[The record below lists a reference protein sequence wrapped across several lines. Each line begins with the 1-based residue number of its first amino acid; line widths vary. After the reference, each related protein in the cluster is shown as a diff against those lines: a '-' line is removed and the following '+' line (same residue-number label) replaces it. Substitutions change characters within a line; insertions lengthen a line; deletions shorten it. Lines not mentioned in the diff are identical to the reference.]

1 MNTKKLIEIYKMTQ
15 LILKEYLN
23 VVLKATYKEV
33 TKGDGYVFA
42 QGTFPVLL
50 VAHMDTVH
58 KEIPKTIYTDN
69 KGIVSSPQGI
79 GGDDR
84 NGVYAVLEIIKT
96 HHCSVLFTEDEEI
109 GGVGANKF
117 IKTKLAKSLKGKF
130 NYIIELD
137 RKGNKDAVFYECDNP
152 DFTAFITKEY
162 FKEAYGSY
170 SDICDL
176 APFLECAAV
185 NLSTGY
191 YNAHTLQEYVVLSE
205 IDTIIEETKK
215 LLDRTDQEKDKYDF
229 IETVYSKNNYFGHG
243 YGWNWYDNYGNNE
256 TEPFN
261 ETLYGFEYTNP
272 ETDEYITQ
280 QIWAIN
286 EMDALGQFL
295 FEHPDMTYNQIES
308 FYEL

>member
-1 MNTKKLIEIYKMTQ
+1 MNNRLIEIYRMTQ
-15 LILKEYLN
+15 QVLKEYVFLGLKTTHKN
-23 VVLKATYKEV
+23 VE
-33 TKGDGYVFA
+33 KGDGYVFA

-58 KEIPKTIYTDN
+58 KEIPRTIYTDN
-69 KGIVSSPQGI
+69 NGIVSSPQGI

-84 NGVYAVLEIIKT
+84 NGIYSVLEICKT

-117 IKTKLAKSLKGKF
+117 IKTKLAKSLVGKF

-137 RKGNKDAVFYECDNP
+137 RKGSHDAVFYECDNP
-152 DFTAFITKEY
+152 DFTKFITKEF

-229 IETVYSKNNYFGHG
+229 IEAAYNKNFFGHG
-243 YGWNWYDNYGNNE
+243 CGWNWYNNYGNNE
-256 TEPFN
+256 TESFN
-261 ETLYGFEYTNP
+261 ETLYGFEYTDL
-272 ETDEYITQ
+272 ETGEYTTEE
-280 QIWAIN
+280 IWAAN

-295 FEHPDMTYNQIES
+295 FEHSDMTYNQIDS
-308 FYEL
+308 FYEV